1 MKRTVLIAL
10 MVAGAG
16 LGACRTR
23 TLEITSEPSGA
34 LVWLN
39 DEQVGRTPLETD
51 FVHYGTYDVRVR
63 MDGYVPLSTHRT
75 ASASLADQ
83 PGIDFFSQASPG
95 RTVTS
100 WHFTLDPLP
109 ELIDQRGAE
118 NAAHDRAKAFRDHVT
133 GKPAPLFVPTE
144 PPLTPPAPPTLPA
157 QPNADAGTPTT
168 VTPSATSPTTTAPA
182 PTTAN

>member
-1 MKRTVLIAL
+1 MKHAAAIRLLVGAVGCAALI
-10 MVAGAG
+10 GG
-16 LGACRTR
+16 CRTR

-63 MDGYVPLSTHRT
+63 MDGYIPLTTHRT
-75 ASASLADQ
+75 ASASFSDQ
-83 PGIDFFSQASPG
+83 PGIDFVSQTVPG
-95 RTVTS
+95 RSVTR

-109 ELIDQRGAE
+109 ELTDQKGAE
-118 NAAHDRAKAFRDHVT
+118 NAAYDRARAFRDKVT
-133 GKPAPLFVPTE
+133 GVKPPEPVVPATTAPTTPAPQPTG
-144 PPLTPPAPPTLPA
+144 P
-157 QPNADAGTPTT
+157 AGTPTT
-168 VTPSATSPTTTAPA
+168 VTPSPTSPSTTEPA